1 MKKRFV
7 AVLSALVM
15 GSTFALSAC
24 GGKEEASAADEFKA
38 AVDGVTLPVTVKSA
52 DEINRAYG
60 LHEKLSEDERRSV
73 KEYKT
78 KLDGYSGICN
88 AVISLVYYAG
98 QIGDYTTYGDYNKKI
113 EAAEKA
119 YDALITAAADYKSVQ
134 DVVSAKTL
142 IDGAKSVCEGK
153 NVQIND
159 YISAVASVEDYDD
172 GETLYTEW
180 SVKINAAD
188 EKYSFI
194 SSRDDDVYALP
205 QVKEAR
211 LRLNGLKTKQGEL
224 LTTAQELSDK
234 VNAAEEKYNEVFGED
249 SPYFDEN
256 VNKAFDAAENAYV
269 TASAFN
275 LTNDA
280 LTEQTRAKWSALNG
294 KYTGVRFKTSFERD
308 MSGVEAML
316 TLPSSVGELEE
327 KLAAVESDYQRI
339 PEADR
344 AAVAAAKELFDS
356 AKAKLPELK
365 EQKSFI
371 DGVNALDLGKML
383 VLKDIKDGAE
393 RASGL
398 WKALSESYGYTSGVT
413 QVDEAK
419 ASLDKKLSEIDKISL
434 FVEEI
439 DALPAVDA
447 LENTVEVYRH
457 ITAATLNYEGLTDSQ
472 KKYPIVINANMKFAN
487 ATAKLDTMKSDMF
500 TDAAWDK
507 EGQAVEKGFNSL
519 AYDEQTGLISGSG
532 AKANYLQILYVVAE
546 NMPEHKVNGIV
557 INKEHCGNA
566 DASEVL
572 DYMSKNFEYVFTI
585 YDAAG
590 IKAGEIKKD
599 LVFDEANQVPAAEEL
614 QKLFP
619 IYHNETEFTYRYG
632 VSIRVKTTAT
642 DEKMHCI
649 FRNAEEVKSET
660 ASQTAGDGQSETS
673 VMLSPHNLIT
683 LESNTRVQF
692 IRNGTD
698 VGGYGK
704 SLNYKYVGA
713 YDLYFYLGDSVN
725 EENLLDWI
733 RVVPETQKVGDYNHV
748 KGAYVRTFLGSSLE
762 ELELAEITKTD
773 QEYMAD
779 GVQDVTATVLSD
791 SGTDKH
797 KKHGWFMSSK
807 VGYSDAWAQI
817 SSIAKLFRKL
827 GHDIPE
833 KSEVTIV
840 AKLKVNAAGKE
851 AGVKDS
857 PFSLPIHVVF

>member
-24 GGKEEASAADEFKA
+24 GGKEAPSATDEFKA

-60 LHEKLSEDERRSV
+60 LHEKLTEDERRSV

-98 QIGDYTTYGDYNKKI
+98 QIGDYSTFGDYNKKI
-113 EAAEKA
+113 ETAEKA
-119 YDALITAAADYKSVQ
+119 YDALVTADATYKTVQ
-134 DVVSAKTL
+134 DVVSAKAI

-194 SSRDDDVYALP
+194 SSRDDDIYALP

-224 LTTAQELSDK
+224 LATAQELSDK

-275 LTNDA
+275 LTGDK
-280 LTEQTRAKWSALNG
+280 LTEEACAKWKALNG
-294 KYTGVRFKTSFERD
+294 KYAGVRFKTAFERY

-327 KLAAVESDYQRI
+327 KLAAAESDYQRI

-344 AAVAAAKELFDS
+344 EAVADAKELFDA

-365 EQKSFI
+365 DQKSFI
-371 DGVNALDLGKML
+371 DSVNALDLTKML
-383 VLKDIKDGAE
+383 VLNDILSAKETAD
-393 RASGL
+393 GL
-398 WKALSESYGYTSGVT
+398 WTALAENYEYASGVT

-419 ASLDKKLSEIDKISL
+419 AALDNKNLEIDKIKL

-439 DALPAVDA
+439 DALPSVDM

-457 ITAATLNYEGLTDSQ
+457 ITAATINFEALDDTQ

-507 EGQAVEKGFNSL
+507 EGQAVAAGFNKLS
-519 AYDEQTGLISGSG
+519 YNEQGLIDGSG
-532 AKANYLQILYVVAE
+532 AAANYFQILHVLAAH
-546 NMPEHKVNGIV
+546 MPENKVNGIV
-557 INKEHCGNA
+557 IDQEHCANA
-566 DASEVL
+566 DASEVIE
-572 DYMSKNFEYVFTI
+572 YMSKNFEYVFTI
-585 YDAAG
+585 YNAAG
-590 IKAGEIKKD
+590 VKAGEIKKD
-599 LVFDEANQVPAAEEL
+599 LVFDEANQVPSAGEL
-614 QKLFP
+614 QTLIP
-619 IYHNETEFTYRYG
+619 IYHNETEFTYFYG
-632 VSIRVKTTAT
+632 VSIRVKTDAA

-649 FRNAEEVKSET
+649 FRNAEEVKAEEVST
-660 ASQTAGDGQSETS
+660 MAGDGQSETS
-673 VMLSPHNLIT
+673 SMLSPHNLIT
-683 LESNTRVQF
+683 LESDKRVQF
-692 IRNGTD
+692 LRNGGT
-698 VGGYGK
+698 VCAYGK

-713 YDLYFYLGDSVN
+713 YDLYFYLGDEVN
-725 EENLLDWI
+725 DDNLLDWV
-733 RVVPETQKVGDYNHV
+733 RVVKETKKVGDYPHV
-748 KGAYVRTFLGSSLE
+748 EGAYVRTFLGSSLE
-762 ELELAEITKTD
+762 EKELTDVTKTD
-773 QEYMAD
+773 QEYIAD
-779 GVQDVTATVLSD
+779 GVTDVTATVLSD
-791 SGTDKH
+791 AGGETP
-797 KKHGWFMSSK
+797 KKHGWFMSAR
-807 VGYSDAWAQI
+807 VGYGDAWAQI
-817 SSIAKLFRKL
+817 TSMAKLFRAL
-827 GHDIPE
+827 GHNIP
-833 KSEVTIV
+833 SNSQITIV

>member
-532 AKANYLQILYVVAE
+532 AKANYLQYYTIDLVISDDEAE
-546 NMPEHKVNGIV
+546 S
-557 INKEHCGNA
+557 A
-566 DASEVL
+566 D
-572 DYMSKNFEYVFTI
+572 
-585 YDAAG
+585 
-590 IKAGEIKKD
+590 IKKINLDSDD
-599 LVFDEANQVPAAEEL
+599 LVYITSP
-614 QKLFP
+614 
-619 IYHNETEFTYRYG
+619 
-632 VSIRVKTTAT
+632 
-642 DEKMHCI
+642 
-649 FRNAEEVKSET
+649 KSET
-660 ASQTAGDGQSETS
+660 AH
-673 VMLSPHNLIT
+673 LKKIT
-683 LESNTRVQF
+683 LEEIQKHKLIVRLPNSSTRILF
-692 IRNGTD
+692 DAILRTHNMT
-698 VGGYGK
+698 
-704 SLNYKYVGA
+704 LN
-713 YDLYFYLGDSVN
+713 DFD
-725 EENLLDWI
+725 I
-733 RVVPETQKVGDYNHV
+733 T
-748 KGAYVRTFLGSSLE
+748 
-762 ELELAEITKTD
+762 LELNS
-773 QEYMAD
+773 
-779 GVQDVTATVLSD
+779 V
-791 SGTDKH
+791 
-797 KKHGWFMSSK
+797 
-807 VGYSDAWAQI
+807 
-817 SSIAKLFRKL
+817 SSIKNLVKNNVSGAILTKNACLNEIKKR
-827 GHDIPE
+827 E
-833 KSEVTIV
+833 
-840 AKLKVNAAGKE
+840 LKVIPIEGISHVHCTDILYLKDFAHEEIAEQIKE
-851 AGVKDS
+851 LYTQSKA
-857 PFSLPIHVVF
+857 